1 MRVSASRSLGYGVA
15 ARIFHWLTVLLIFV
29 TIPVGF
35 LMTQGLPR
43 NVQDPL
49 FALHK
54 TIGVTLL
61 AVMLAR
67 LVWRIVHGAPPPAPM
82 PRAQRIAAAT
92 VHWAL
97 YALVI
102 AMAASGYT
110 RVVAGGF
117 PIEILNALGVPP
129 LFPKNEA
136 LASAAKSAHAT
147 IAIVL
152 IAVIGAHVAAAAY
165 HALVR
170 KDGVASR
177 MWPPFSA

>member
-1 MRVSASRSLGYGVA
+1 MRGGAGGDLGYGVA
-15 ARIFHWLTVLLIFV
+15 ARIFHWLAVLLIFV

-35 LMTQGLPR
+35 VMTQGLPR
-43 NVQDPL
+43 SVQDPL

-61 AVMLAR
+61 ILMLAR
-67 LVWRIVHGAPPPAPM
+67 LAWRLGHGAPPPAPM
-82 PRAQRIAAAT
+82 PRAQQVAAAT
-92 VHWAL
+92 VHGAL
-97 YALVI
+97 YVLVI
-102 AMAASGYT
+102 AMAVTGYT

-136 LASAAKSAHAT
+136 LASAAKSAHAS

-152 IAVIGAHVAAAAY
+152 IVVIAGHVAAAAY

-170 KDGVASR
+170 KDRVASR
-177 MWPPFSA
+177 IWPPFSA

>member
-1 MRVSASRSLGYGVA
+1 MRGGAGGYLGYGVA
-15 ARIFHWLTVLLIFV
+15 ARIFHWLAVLLIFV

-43 NVQDPL
+43 SVQDPM

-61 AVMLAR
+61 ILMLAR
-67 LVWRIVHGAPPPAPM
+67 LAWRIGHGAPPPAPM
-82 PRAQRIAAAT
+82 PRTQQIAAAT
-92 VHWAL
+92 VHWTL
-97 YALVI
+97 YVLVI
-102 AMAASGYT
+102 AMAVTGYT
-110 RVVAGGF
+110 RVAAGGF

-129 LFPKNEA
+129 LLAKNEV
-136 LASAAKSAHAT
+136 LASAAKSAHAS

-152 IAVIGAHVAAAAY
+152 IVVIAGHVAAAAY

-170 KDGVASR
+170 KDRVASR
-177 MWPPFSA
+177 IWPPFSA